1 MQRLLGETDHV
12 YSNPTINDPL
22 FSQPR
27 QLLVNLGEE
36 EGEGEKEGK
45 VEVEGGGKRRRK
57 RRRRGRRRGRR
68 RWRGGGRGGGGG
80 EGGGEGGKK
89 GKRSYDR
96 YVTITCQTCDG
107 HMSSMMGFAIW

>member
-1 MQRLLGETDHV
+1 MVDLSGAHTYLEERHCMQRLLGETDHV
-12 YSNPTINDPL
+12 YSNPIINDPL

-45 VEVEGGGKRRRK
+45 VEVEGGGEEEEEEEKEGEKEGKAEVEGRGK

-68 RWRGGGRGGGGG
+68 REKG
-80 EGGGEGGKK
+80 EK
-89 GKRSYDR
+89 
-96 YVTITCQTCDG
+96 I
-107 HMSSMMGFAIW
+107 I